1 MTQKN
6 FFQRSYLTLFYALL
20 LLFLSALFPAH
31 AQESPYQL
39 RRNLDVPLFGVG
51 AAGSLA
57 GLLWRTQREP
67 LTIVELNALRVNDVW
82 GPDRS
87 ATENYSSG
95 ARRISDVLVASSYV
109 LPLAFLAFKDIRP
122 DGGTLGV
129 MLVETMLINEA
140 LTGLTK
146 AAVLRARPYTY
157 RQQLPDEVRTAPDNA
172 FSFFS
177 GHTSHAAAMSFFVA
191 QVISTYTNR
200 PWVRTVAWSG
210 AALLPAATGFYRYR
224 AGKHFP
230 SDVVVGYVIG
240 AAVGTLVPLSHRV
253 ERLSVKPG
261 GSTEQGTLTLPVQE
275 MFCVTWT
282 LP

>member
-1 MTQKN
+1 MTQKKI
-6 FFQRSYLTLFYALL
+6 FQRSNLTLLYALL
-20 LLFLSALFPAH
+20 LLLSSVLLPAN
-31 AQESPYQL
+31 AQEATYQL
-39 RRNLDVPLFGVG
+39 RRNLDIPLFGTG

-57 GLLWRTQREP
+57 GLLWRTRREP
-67 LTIVELNALRVNDVW
+67 LAIIELNALQINDVW
-82 GPDRS
+82 EPDRS
-87 ATENYSSG
+87 ATRNYSRG
-95 ARRISDVLVASSYV
+95 ARRTSDLLVASSYM
-109 LPLAFLAFKDIRP
+109 LPLALLAFKDIRP
-122 DGGTLGV
+122 DAGTLGV
-129 MLVETMLINEA
+129 ILVETILINEA

-146 AAVLRARPYTY
+146 AAVQRARPYTY
-157 RQQLPDEVRTAPDNA
+157 RQQLPTEVRTAPDNA

-177 GHTSHAAAMSFFVA
+177 GHTSHAAAVSFFAA

-200 PWVRTVAWSG
+200 LWVRTVAWSG

-224 AGKHFP
+224 AGQHFP
-230 SDVVVGYVIG
+230 TDVMVGYVVG

-275 MFCVTWT
+275 ILCVAWT